1 MMPERWRH
9 IDDLLQAALERVPAE
24 RANFLRE
31 ACAGDQ
37 SLEREVLSLLVLQ
50 KEAASFLNRPAI
62 EVAAH
67 GITVT
72 GEVAGASTGVSLIGQ
87 TISHYRIVEKLGSG
101 GMGVV
106 YKAEDIRLHR
116 FVALKFLPD
125 DIGRDPHALGRFQRE
140 ARAASALSHPNIC
153 TIFDVLEEHDQH
165 PVIVMELLE
174 GESVKDKI
182 RAGLFSLDELLHFAI
197 QTSDALEAAHAK
209 GIIHR
214 DIKPANLF
222 VTRRGDAKILDFGL
236 AKLEAGPAKAT
247 GETATI
253 QDTLTS
259 AGNTVGTVS
268 YMSPEQVRAEHLDAR
283 TDLFSFGVVLYEMA
297 TGKQPFRGDTS
308 GIIFDSI
315 LNRAPVAP
323 VRLNPDLPPEIER
336 IVNKCLEKDR
346 NLRYQHAADIRSD
359 LKRLERDS
367 ITGRVISAEAPVK
380 DSGQAPVK
388 AETSGRWKIAVPAA
402 LAVLAIAAAGYF
414 YAHRPPMLTDKD
426 TIVLADFTNTTGD
439 PVFDGTLRQG
449 LSIQLAQ
456 SPFLS
461 LISDERI
468 QQVLGLMGQVAD
480 ARLTPQLAREICERT
495 ASAAVLEGSLAAVGT
510 QFVLGLRAKSCKS
523 GDVLDEEQVQAA
535 SKEEVLNSL
544 TQIASKFRTKIGES
558 LATIKKHDTPLPD
571 ATTFSL
577 EALKAYSVARKL
589 NLSAGSVKA
598 RPFYERAIELD
609 PYFALA
615 YANLGQLY
623 GELGESDL
631 AAEYTT
637 KAYGLRDRVSDAERP
652 YLSVS
657 YDFRHTGNL
666 ERGQQTCEL
675 WAQTY
680 PRDPNPH
687 AFLSTMHAVMGKY
700 IEGLEEA
707 KKVMELDPESPWGY
721 GSVASLSMALDRYED
736 VENAMKA
743 AAKRNLEDI
752 AFPTLRY
759 TLALIRGQE
768 AERLRQVALAKGK
781 PGTEDFVEDQEA
793 FTLAYFGRMVES
805 RAMAR
810 RASEVAESALQRESS
825 ALYEAGEAVRE
836 AFFGYNTE
844 AKASAAKALLHSKD
858 REVVYGVALAY
869 ALAGDTPQAEKL
881 AGDLEKRFGEDTSVR
896 VNYLPVLRALFAL
909 NRRDP
914 TNAVESLKVAIPYET
929 GTPRTAIHGFFG
941 VLYPAYV
948 RGEAL
953 LALGKPTDAAAEF
966 QKILARP
973 GLVWSDPVAALAK
986 LQLARALRD
995 GKENAKAKAAYQ
1007 EVLNLWEHADAD
1019 FPVLLQAKAEAEK
1032 L

>member
-1 MMPERWRH
+1 MESERWRQ
-9 IDDLLQAALERVPAE
+9 IDNLLQAALERVPAE
-24 RANFLRE
+24 RAGFLRQ
-31 ACAGDQ
+31 ACAGDE
-37 SLEREVLSLLVLQ
+37 SLEREVLSLLASQ
-50 KEAASFLNRPAI
+50 KDAAGFLDRPAI

-67 GITVT
+67 GISVT
-72 GEVAGASTGVSLIGQ
+72 GEGTTACLGDSLIGQ

-125 DIGRDPHALGRFQRE
+125 DVGRDPHALGRFQRE

-182 RAGLFSLDELLHFAI
+182 RAGLFSVDELLHFAI

-209 GIIHR
+209 GITHR

-236 AKLEAGPAKAT
+236 AKLETAPASPT
-247 GETATI
+247 NETATI
-253 QDTLTS
+253 EDPLTGV
-259 AGNTVGTVS
+259 GNTIGTVS

-308 GIIFDSI
+308 GIIFESI

-323 VRLNPDLPPEIER
+323 VRLNPDLPPEVER

-346 NLRYQHAADIRSD
+346 NLRYQHAADIRTD
-359 LKRLERDS
+359 LKRLQRDS
-367 ITGRVISAEAPVK
+367 IAGSVISGESPVRAPVQ
-380 DSGQAPVK
+380 SMPSA
-388 AETSGRWKIAVPAA
+388 RWKIAVPAA
-402 LAVLAIAAAGYF
+402 VAVLAIAAAGYF
-414 YAHRPPMLTDKD
+414 YAHRAPKLTDKD

-468 QQVLGLMGQVAD
+468 QQVLGLMGQAAD

-495 ASAAVLEGSLAAVGT
+495 ASAAVLEGSLAAIGT
-510 QFVLGLRAKSCKS
+510 QFVLGLRAKSCRN

-544 TQIASKFRTKIGES
+544 TQIASKFRTKVGES
-558 LATIKKHDTPLPD
+558 LATIQKHDTPLPD

-589 NLSAGSVKA
+589 NLSAGSIKA

-637 KAYGLRDRVSDAERP
+637 KAYGLRDRVSDVERQDIT
-652 YLSVS
+652 VS
-657 YDFRHTGNL
+657 YDFRQTGDL
-666 ERGQQTCEL
+666 ERAQQTCES

-687 AFLSTMHAVMGKY
+687 AFLSTIHSVMGQY
-700 IEGLEEA
+700 PEGLEEA
-707 KKVMELDPESPWGY
+707 KKVMDLDPESPWGY

-759 TLALIRGQE
+759 TLAFIRGQE
-768 AERLRQVALAKGK
+768 AGRLRQVALAKGK
-781 PGTEDFVEDQEA
+781 PGSEDFVEDQEA
-793 FTLAYFGRMVES
+793 FTLAYFGRMRDS

-810 RASEVAESALQRESS
+810 RASEVAELASERESS

-858 REVVYGVALAY
+858 REVVYGAAFAY
-869 ALAGDTPQAEKL
+869 ALAGSLPQAEKL
-881 AGDLEKRFGEDTSVR
+881 ASELEKRFGADTSVR
-896 VNYLPVLRALFAL
+896 LNYLPVLRALFAL
-909 NRRDP
+909 NRNDP
-914 TNAVESLKVAIPYET
+914 ANAVESLKIALPYEM

-973 GLVWSDPVAALAK
+973 GLVWSDPVAALAR
-986 LQLARALRD
+986 LQLARALSLSTD
-995 GKENAKAKAAYQ
+995 KAKARAAYQ
-1007 EVLNLWEHADAD
+1007 DVLNLWKDAD
-1019 FPVLLQAKAEAEK
+1019 SDLPVLLQARAENAK